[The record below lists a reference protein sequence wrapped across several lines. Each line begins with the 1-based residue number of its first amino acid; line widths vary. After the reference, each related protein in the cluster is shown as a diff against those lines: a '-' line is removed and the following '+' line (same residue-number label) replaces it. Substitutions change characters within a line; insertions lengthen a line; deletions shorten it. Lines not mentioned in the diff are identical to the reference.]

1 MERVNRI
8 LQNPYY
14 KECLRKIGDWEK
26 DRILCGHD
34 TNHLLHVARIAML
47 LNIEE
52 KMNIPKAHVYA
63 AALLHDIGRFVEYE
77 TGEDHAVVSARMAPE
92 FLVAAGFGEAEVAE
106 VVGAI
111 GNHRNKAVAKELAP
125 SGITVNCVAPGVIDT
140 DMNRDLSE
148 DDRDS
153 LAEEIPVGRFGTAAE
168 AASPMLFLASKEA
181 SYITAQVIGVNGGF
195 GE

>member
-26 DRILCGHD
+26 DRIFCGHD

-92 FLVAAGFGEAEVAE
+92 FLVAAGFGEDEVAE

-111 GNHRNKAVAKELAP
+111 GNHRNKTVAKELNLKGALYRADKL
-125 SGITVNCVAPGVIDT
+125 SRDCYFCKAEAECDWGSEKKNRGITW
-140 DMNRDLSE
+140 
-148 DDRDS
+148 
-153 LAEEIPVGRFGTAAE
+153 
-168 AASPMLFLASKEA
+168 
-181 SYITAQVIGVNGGF
+181 
-195 GE
+195 